1 MRKKNKKMS
10 GSTREICKPDTRG
23 KAKGPSG
30 WMDFDLKQR
39 RKKQGLEA
47 ENDSDAYPV
56 LSGTI
61 APNSLIKK
69 NEVFVKNTI
78 SSPIVGPNDFP
89 SLMDTENIGPKV
101 SSKADYQKLNELCH
115 IVDERLIEDILAGV
129 NYNFDKAISLVE
141 AMFNSEIKDVD
152 IKEVESSRVDFQSFD
167 APENHLVENLDMGC
181 ITRVL
186 PDYEASSALNLDSS
200 KSLPIEP
207 EWEEDDI
214 YLAYRKDA
222 IKSIRSASRQSKAAN
237 DAYIKGDHISARHY
251 SCIAKEQW
259 VMAKKLNA
267 KAAKEI
273 FAVRNCKNDLWTLD
287 LHGLH
292 ALEAVEALRDRLR
305 SVESL
310 VLSSSFATLGG
321 AHSGSS
327 LFGASVPSANHVKMG
342 TPVRYTPSTRPRQLH
357 LQVITGKHCS
367 QILGLSSHNLH
378 SQEEEVGN
386 GNHSRGAATL
396 PSAVKNFLNEN
407 RYHYDETRAGVLMVH
422 PKFRKQ

>member
-222 IKSIRSASRQSKAAN
+222 IKSI
-237 DAYIKGDHISARHY
+237 
-251 SCIAKEQW
+251 
-259 VMAKKLNA
+259 
-267 KAAKEI
+267 
-273 FAVRNCKNDLWTLD
+273 
-287 LHGLH
+287 
-292 ALEAVEALRDRLR
+292 
-305 SVESL
+305 
-310 VLSSSFATLGG
+310 SSFATLGG

-357 LQVITGKHCS
+357 LQVITAGKHCS